1 MAIEPSFLS
10 DNRYIFAG
18 LAGGAFA
25 PLAVWLLGLPAIAA
39 IPGAILVFA
48 GVLVL
53 LQPKRLFEGLDAEHY
68 EVGQLALAEEVL
80 NAAGKDLRRL
90 GAASR
95 QIAKVAVKKKL
106 EHLGDMARRV
116 TLEVER
122 DPSRLRHVR
131 RLLTYYLPASVRM
144 AEGYVAVEKRVR
156 PDRERVAAA
165 EQMLDR
171 LDDVFSDYND
181 RLVTTEIEGLDLE
194 IKLLD
199 DATRQP

>member
-1 MAIEPSFLS
+1 MAIKSSFLS
-10 DNRYIFAG
+10 NNRYIFAG

-39 IPGAILVFA
+39 IPGAVLVFA

-53 LQPKRLFEGLDAEHY
+53 LQPKRLFEELDAEQY
-68 EVGQLALAEEVL
+68 EAGQLALAEEVL
-80 NAAGKDLRRL
+80 NTAARDLQRL
-90 GAASR
+90 GDASR
-95 QIAKVAVKKKL
+95 AITKVDVKQKL
-106 EHLGDMARRV
+106 EHLRDMAKRV

-131 RLLTYYLPASVRM
+131 RLLTYYLPASARM

-156 PDRERVAAA
+156 PDRERVVAT

-171 LDDVFSDYND
+171 LDDVFTDYND

-199 DATRQP
+199 DATRQS

>member
-10 DNRYIFAG
+10 DNRYVFAG

-25 PLAVWLLGLPAIAA
+25 PLATWLLNLPAIAA
-39 IPGAILVFA
+39 LPGALLVFF
-48 GVLVL
+48 GILVL
-53 LQPKRLFEGLDAEHY
+53 LQPKKMFEDLDANKFEA
-68 EVGQLALAEEVL
+68 GQLALAEEVL
-80 NAAGKDLRRL
+80 SEAEKDLRRL
-90 GAASR
+90 SAAAR
-95 QIAKVAVKKKL
+95 AITKVRVKEKL
-106 EHLGDMARRV
+106 VHLKNMAQRV

-131 RLLTYYLPASVRM
+131 RLLTYYLPASARM

-156 PDRERVAAA
+156 PDHERVAAA

-171 LDDVFSDYND
+171 LDDVFTDYND

>member
-10 DNRYIFAG
+10 DNRYVFAG
-18 LAGGAFA
+18 LAGGGFA
-25 PLAVWLLGLPAIAA
+25 PLATWLLGLPAIAA
-39 IPGAILVFA
+39 IPGAVLVFA

-53 LQPKRLFEGLDAEHY
+53 LQPKKMFEDLDADQY
-68 EVGQLALAEEVL
+68 EAGQLALAGEVL
-80 NAAGKDLRRL
+80 SEAEKDLRRL
-90 GAASR
+90 TVAAHT
-95 QIAKVAVKKKL
+95 ITKVPVKEKL
-106 EHLGDMARRV
+106 VHLKDMARRV

-131 RLLTYYLPASVRM
+131 RLLTYYLPASARM

-156 PDRERVAAA
+156 PDHERVAAA

-171 LDDVFSDYND
+171 LDDVFTDYND